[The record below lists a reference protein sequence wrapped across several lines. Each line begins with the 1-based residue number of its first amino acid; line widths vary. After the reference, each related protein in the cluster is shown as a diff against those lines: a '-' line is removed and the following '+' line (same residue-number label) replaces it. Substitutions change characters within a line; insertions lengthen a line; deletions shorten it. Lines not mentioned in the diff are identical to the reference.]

1 MTNIEKLIAS
11 TKINHGGVE
20 ATETK
25 IKAMGMIIE
34 VLLKTLVGVEQ
45 LNVQH
50 AIEEFGNAS
59 KADNWGCV
67 KKIRQGIQQAEEIAG
82 VVC

>member
-1 MTNIEKLIAS
+1 MNNIEKLIAS

-25 IKAMGMIIE
+25 TEAMARVIE

-45 LNVQH
+45 FNVQH
-50 AIEEFGNAS
+50 AIDEFGDAS

-67 KKIRQGIQQAEEIAG
+67 KKIRQGIQQANEIAG
-82 VVC
+82 AVC

>member
-1 MTNIEKLIAS
+1 MNNIEKLIAS

-20 ATETK
+20 A
-25 IKAMGMIIE
+25 
-34 VLLKTLVGVEQ
+34 
-45 LNVQH
+45 
-50 AIEEFGNAS
+50 

-67 KKIRQGIQQAEEIAG
+67 KKIRQGIQQAQEIAG